1 MNARITDRKVLESL
15 RPLEAMA
22 YLRSSGW
29 TLAGYFQDSATVWRR
44 DSQQVLLPQDASFAD
59 FALRMAEILET
70 LAVVE
75 QRSQLEILRDL
86 ATAASDVMRLR
97 VVSPVAEDGSLG
109 LEEGVIL
116 VESAKDLVLSA
127 ARAAIH
133 PRAFFRSRLPGAA
146 EDYMRNVRLGQTEVG
161 SYVVTVVCPVSPELK
176 PAAVASPQDVDE
188 PYDRRVT
195 RTLAGALQKS
205 VTAAR
210 EAALKQDME
219 PFTSAV
225 REGVSANLCAAL
237 VRIGEGMEEG
247 HIEVD
252 FSWARSRS
260 KPQIAT
266 SRILVMHE
274 SIPVMR
280 EAARVL
286 RATYSDDD
294 FELIGPVVRLESPN
308 AAGGGNVIVYA
319 EVDTTMRK
327 VLFHLEGP
335 NYDEAVRG
343 HKEGLEIS
351 CRGKLEKQGRYFT
364 LRDVRDF
371 EVQVEEA

>member
-1 MNARITDRKVLESL
+1 MNARITDRKVFESL
-15 RPLEAMA
+15 RPLDVLA

-29 TLAGYFQDSATVWRR
+29 TLLGYFADSATVWNR
-44 DSQQVLLPQDASFAD
+44 DGHQVLLPQDGSLAD
-59 FALRMAEILET
+59 FARRMAEILDT
-70 LAVVE
+70 LAEVE
-75 QRSQLEILRDL
+75 QRSQLEIVRDL
-86 ATAASDVMRLR
+86 ATATSDVVRLR
-97 VVSPVAEDGSLG
+97 VVSPVSEDGSVG
-109 LEEGVIL
+109 LEEGVAL
-116 VESAKDLVLSA
+116 VESAKDLILSA
-127 ARAAIH
+127 ARAAVS
-133 PRAFFRSRLPGAA
+133 PRAFFRSRLPGLAD
-146 EDYMRNVRLGQTEVG
+146 DYMRSVRLGQTELG
-161 SYVVTVVCPVSPELK
+161 SYVVTVVCPVSPELR
-176 PAAVASPQDVDE
+176 PAVPASLQNVDE

-195 RTLAGALQKS
+195 RTLAGALQRS

-237 VRIGEGMEEG
+237 VKIGEGMEEG
-247 HIEVD
+247 HIEVS
-252 FSWARSRS
+252 FAWARSRT
-260 KPQIAT
+260 KPQVVS
-266 SRILVMHE
+266 SRIVVAHE

-294 FELIGPVVRLESPN
+294 FELNGPVVRLESPN
-308 AAGGGNVIVYA
+308 AAGGGNVVVFA
-319 EVDTTMRK
+319 EVDTMRK

-335 NYDEAVRG
+335 NYEEAVRA
-343 HKEGLEIS
+343 HQEGLEIS

-371 EVQVEEA
+371 AVQVEGT